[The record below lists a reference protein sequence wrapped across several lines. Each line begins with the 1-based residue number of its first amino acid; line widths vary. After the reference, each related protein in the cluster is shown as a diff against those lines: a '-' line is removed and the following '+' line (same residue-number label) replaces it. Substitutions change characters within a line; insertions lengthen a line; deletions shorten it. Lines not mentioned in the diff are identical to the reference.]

1 MPTVTITI
9 PLADATYL
17 PMFLHN
23 AADRTLD
30 VADSLAESDKNAAA
44 DLRAEVSHLDRLA
57 DAISDALPPS
67 EIVKASPE
75 RIITGDCDPATG
87 TEYGTLS

>member
-9 PLADATYL
+9 SLADAAYL

-23 AADRTLD
+23 AADRTLNI
-30 VADSLAESDKNAAA
+30 ADSLAETDTDMAA

-57 DAISDALPPS
+57 DAISEATHAFECRAHGDEPN
-67 EIVKASPE
+67 ASISRNDSP
-75 RIITGDCDPATG
+75 TN
-87 TEYGTLS
+87 

>member
-9 PLADATYL
+9 SLADAAYL

-23 AADRTLD
+23 AADRTLNI
-30 VADSLAESDKNAAA
+30 ADSLAETDTDMAA

-57 DAISDALPPS
+57 DAISEATHAFVTREAPPPTES
-67 EIVKASPE
+67 RP
-75 RIITGDCDPATG
+75 CATP
-87 TEYGTLS
+87 TEPYRPRN